1 MMGKAKRL
9 RPKLFYTGVSLE
21 SRIPQSHPLRRIKE
35 VVDFGFVRK
44 HVAGMYGERGNPSMD
59 PAVLLKM
66 MFLTFYE
73 GVRSERALSEQMPYR
88 LDWLWFCDYDL
99 DDETP
104 NHSVLSKARRRW
116 GKEVFTCFFQKV
128 LRQCVEA
135 GLVDGKL
142 VHVDASVIRA
152 NASMDTLV
160 PESLLI
166 ETGQV
171 LYNDLEEAAPVSCG
185 EDKGADEGGCAGQRP
200 EGEKPGKAVV
210 STTDPDARLTRREG
224 ETILGYKDHRVVD
237 DRCGV
242 VTATV
247 TTDASVAESHILST
261 ALDAHRFNTG
271 CAEETVVADRSYGT
285 MGVYREVHDRGATP
299 CIPHQKWGR
308 VRGTFGDERFV
319 YDAPRDCYVCPAGCE
334 LHPMRKRRRS
344 GVAKA
349 VKYHAKAEVCRMC
362 AFREQCTLS
371 ENGRII
377 NRPAD
382 RRYVEWADGCLSRH
396 HRRYLALRRRVRAE
410 GSFADAANLHG
421 FKRARWRGK
430 WKAAIQNLLIA
441 TIQNVR
447 KLLRYAGGTCPTGG
461 VALAKRCQTALIHGL
476 ARIHAF
482 VSHVFQ
488 ASGNQS
494 VNPVLLWTSYPCS

>member
-9 RPKLFYTGVSLE
+9 TPKLFYTGVSLE
-21 SRIPQSHPLRRIKE
+21 GRIPQSHPLRRIKE

-44 HVAGMYGERGNPSMD
+44 HVAGMYGERGNPSID

-73 GVRSERALSEQMPYR
+73 DVRSERALSEQMPYR

-128 LRQCVEA
+128 LRQCVDA

-171 LYNDLEEAAPVSCG
+171 LYNDLEEAAPASLG
-185 EDKGADEGGCAGQRP
+185 EDGSADEGGRDGQRP

-210 STTDPDARLTRREG
+210 STTDPDARMTRREG

-237 DRCGV
+237 DRCGI

-247 TTDASVAESHILST
+247 TTDASVAESHVLST
-261 ALDAHRFNTG
+261 ALDVHRFNTG

-285 MGVYREVHDRGATP
+285 MGVYREVHDRGVTP

-308 VRGTFGDERFV
+308 TRLTFESGRFV
-319 YDAPRDCYVCPAGCE
+319 YDVQRDCYVCPAGHE
-334 LHPMRKRRRS
+334 LHRTERGRRS
-344 GVAKA
+344 TDAEV
-349 VKYHAKAEVCRMC
+349 VKYRAKAEVCRAC
-362 AFREQCTLS
+362 TLREQCTLS
-371 ENGRII
+371 ANGRII

-382 RRYVEWADGCLSRH
+382 RGYVEWADGCLSRH
-396 HRRYLALRRRVRAE
+396 HRRYLAGRRRVRAE

-421 FKRARWRGK
+421 FKRARWRGVG
-430 WKAAIQNLLIA
+430 KAAIQNLLIA
-441 TIQNVR
+441 AIQNVR
-447 KLLRYAGGTCPTGG
+447 KLLRYAGGTCAGG
-461 VALAKRCQTALIHGL
+461 GIALAKRCHTVLTDGFARVRALFSHILGHR
-476 ARIHAF
+476 ATNH
-482 VSHVFQ
+482 VSHLP
-488 ASGNQS
+488 SWMT
-494 VNPVLLWTSYPCS
+494 LPCF